1 MVVRTANQGQ
11 GPRAAN
17 RRIRDDAR
25 ERLAVMAFS
34 LAVSAGL
41 ALLVHF
47 LPTVKDD
54 TAQKVSQDVSQSE
67 VRR

>member
-1 MVVRTANQGQ
+1 MVVRTANQAQ
-11 GPRAAN
+11 GR

-34 LAVSAGL
+34 LAASAGL
-41 ALLVHF
+41 ALLLHL

-54 TAQKVSQDVSQSE
+54 VAQKVSNSE